1 MNPKDIRFPREY
13 DFEDDHDQS
22 LAESSLYPVNLFSA
36 YGVNC
41 NRPDHIAA
49 WKVRAAAGLPESAA
63 QLGLAYLDGNGV
75 VADLASAQRW
85 LTVAAEQGHA
95 FARYKLAA
103 IGFEAC
109 RSGGRALDEEGVA
122 LFNALHACARQ
133 GIGEACVSLHFIL
146 KDHAALLRMLGA
158 DTTAAQSLTQVFM
171 DTLALCYRH
180 RKGDSPDKIIAGL
193 RRLADLGSGR
203 ACQLAAQLLTKA
215 DRKEEALEYYLLGAK
230 HCRHLACLHQALK
243 LSPDRKPLLDW
254 AKENLP
260 TARVR
265 FRLTMEALQ
274 GMYEGGRGADAA
286 VTRSISETFSAYV
299 QEERFIEGRSFLE
312 CLFDLGLWS
321 SSAENQRVMSEFA
334 LRQRSLCP
342 SLIATDFCYARL
354 EQAFQELRQA
364 VDAKCAEKGQPA
376 LTTSTEA
383 IGSLIGKPY
392 EYLALT
398 PEQLTR
404 NEFAQISEFGELI
417 KGVMNG
423 GGDSGS
429 VLSVWTWNQMFG
441 TKRTHYQDF
450 LSTPNRLVI
459 LSYGFARMSEILS
472 RKRAPMR
479 DVFEANIS
487 QEIRESI
494 DQHCEK
500 DLSRHSTNAS
510 GIYQSFGRGY
520 RQSFR
525 LLADLQACRTDR
537 SADFRPWSVLPP
549 KQATADPIARLND
562 APLLS
567 RCPLEKDWLLPNPDF
582 RAFPNDHVALSE
594 LINAGD
600 YEGARHRYCSA
611 MYAEL
616 MNLGKGLRVEVVHPL
631 AHETLS
637 LMAREMILKGDCA
650 SAEPLVDYLLY
661 ARVSL
666 KPRGSLWHLSAWIKY
681 RQGKLDDALNA
692 LEDTLADCPKD
703 TLADPDYDADI
714 FELKLFH
721 AELMLRD
728 QRLAQASAAYQ
739 RLVALCEKAG
749 RSEPRLN
756 AFGAQITSLTEET
769 ALQYART
776 TADGNSTLSRS
787 HFDLDLEIK
796 PATLMGKH
804 TDLSLMMEHK
814 LAYGKIIA
822 EFTRLPLS
830 NMDRYRCLFQAN
842 Q

>member
-1 MNPKDIRFPREY
+1 MSQEEIRLPREY
-13 DFEDDHDQS
+13 DIGDFVEQN
-22 LAESSLYPVNLFSA
+22 LAEASRYPVNLFSA

-41 NRPDHIAA
+41 NSSDHIAG
-49 WKVRAAAGLPESAA
+49 WKIRAAEGLTESAA

-75 VADLASAQRW
+75 VADLEKAKRW
-85 LTVAAEQGHA
+85 LTVAADQGHA

-103 IGFEAC
+103 IGFEDC
-109 RSGGRALDEEGVA
+109 RSGESALDQDGVA
-122 LFNALHACARQ
+122 LFNTLHACARQ
-133 GIGEACVSLHFIL
+133 GVGEACVSLHFIL
-146 KDHAALLRMLGA
+146 KDHGPLLRMLGA
-158 DTTAAQSLTQVFM
+158 DTASAQALVQIFIE
-171 DTLALCYRH
+171 TLSLCYRH
-180 RKGDSPDKIIAGL
+180 READSTDLIIIGL
-193 RRLADLGSGR
+193 RKLGDHGSGK
-203 ACQLAAQLLTKA
+203 AYQLAGHLLTEA
-215 DRKEEALEYYLLGAK
+215 GREGEALESYLLGAK
-230 HCRHLACLHQALK
+230 QCRHPRCLSLALK
-243 LSPDRKPLLDW
+243 LSDAPEPLW
-254 AKENLP
+254 AWAAEHLP
-260 TARVR
+260 VAQVR
-265 FRLTMEALQ
+265 CHETMKALQ
-274 GMYEGGRGADAA
+274 VMFESGRGSDPA
-286 VTRSISETFSAYV
+286 VTRRIADTLSAYL
-299 QEERFIEGRSFLE
+299 QEERFLEGRSFIQ
-312 CLFDLGLWS
+312 CLFDLGLWKTS
-321 SSAENQRVMSEFA
+321 LEHQRIMGDFI
-334 LRQRSLCP
+334 LRLRTLCP
-342 SLIATDFCYARL
+342 SLAVTEFSHARL
-354 EQAFQELRQA
+354 EHAFQEIRDA

-383 IGSLIGKPY
+383 IGSLIGKPD
-392 EYLALT
+392 EYMAMT

-404 NEFAQISEFGELI
+404 NEFCQIEEFGQLI
-417 KGVMNG
+417 RGVMNG
-423 GGDSGS
+423 VGDSGS

-500 DLSRHSTNAS
+500 DLGRHSTDAS

-525 LLADLQACRTDR
+525 LLADLQACRTDS

-549 KQATADPIARLND
+549 KRATADPIARLND

-594 LINAGD
+594 LINTGD

-728 QRLAQASAAYQ
+728 QRLAQARTAHQQLAT
-739 RLVALCEKAG
+739 LCAQAG
-749 RSEPRLN
+749 RSDHRLRELRN
-756 AFGAQITSLTEET
+756 QIEAITKETKIQYTETTPDDTS
-769 ALQYART
+769 
-776 TADGNSTLSRS
+776 SLSRS
-787 HFDLDLEIK
+787 FFDVDLEIK
-796 PATLMGKH
+796 PSTLMCKH
-804 TDLSLMMEHK
+804 TDLA
-814 LAYGKIIA
+814 AYLRRDRDYGEYVA

-830 NMDRYRCLFQAN
+830 NMDRYRGLFPASK
-842 Q
+842 

>member
-1 MNPKDIRFPREY
+1 MNPADIRFPREY
-13 DFEDDHDQS
+13 DFEEENDQS
-22 LAESSLYPVNLFSA
+22 LAESSKYPVNLFSA

-109 RSGGRALDEEGVA
+109 RSGGRALDEDGVA

-133 GIGEACVSLHFIL
+133 GVGEACVSLHFIL

-180 RKGDSPDKIIAGL
+180 REGDSPDKIIAGL

-203 ACQLAAQLLTKA
+203 ACQLAAQLLTEA

-230 HCRHLACLHQALK
+230 HCRHPACLHQALK
-243 LSPDRKPLLDW
+243 LSSDRKPLLAW

-274 GMYEGGRGADAA
+274 GMFETGRGADAE
-286 VTRSISETFSAYV
+286 VTLSIRETFSAYL
-299 QEERFIEGRSFLE
+299 QEERFIEGSSFLE
-312 CLFDLGLWS
+312 FLFDLRLWG
-321 SSAENQRVMSEFA
+321 SSAEHQRLMSEFA
-334 LRQRSLCP
+334 LRLRNLCP
-342 SLIATDFCYARL
+342 SLIATDFCHARL

-383 IGSLIGKPY
+383 IGTLIGKPD
-392 EYLALT
+392 EYLAMT

-404 NEFAQISEFGELI
+404 NEFCQIEEYGQLI
-417 KGVMNG
+417 KGVMG
-423 GGDSGS
+423 GGGHSCRI
-429 VLSVWTWNQMFG
+429 LSIWTWNQMFG
-441 TKRTHYQDF
+441 TKRTHYKG
-450 LSTPNRLVI
+450 LSAPNRLVV

-472 RKRAPMR
+472 GERAPMR
-479 DVFEANIS
+479 DMLEANIN
-487 QEIRESI
+487 ERMRENI

-500 DLSRHSTNAS
+500 DMRRHSTDPS
-510 GIYQSFGRGY
+510 GFYLNFGRGY

-525 LLADLQACRTDR
+525 FLADLHACRTEQ
-537 SADFRPWSVLPP
+537 SADFRPWSVVPP
-549 KQATADPIARLND
+549 KQAKTDPITRLND

-567 RCPLEKDWLLPNPDF
+567 ACPIGKDWLLPNPDF

-594 LINAGD
+594 LIVAGD
-600 YEGARHRYCSA
+600 YDGARHRYCSA

-616 MNLGKGLRVEVVHPL
+616 LNLGKGLRVEVVHPL

-637 LMAREMILKGDCA
+637 LMAREMIFKGDHA
-650 SAEPLVDYLLY
+650 AAEPIVDYLLY
-661 ARVSL
+661 AQLSL
-666 KPRGSLWHLSAWIKY
+666 KPRGRLWHLSAWLKY
-681 RQGKLDDALNA
+681 RQGRLDDALSA
-692 LEDTLADCPKD
+692 LEDTLADFPQD
-703 TLADPDYDADI
+703 TLTHPDVDADI
-714 FELKLFH
+714 FELRLFYV
-721 AELMLRD
+721 ELLLRD
-728 QRLAQASAAYQ
+728 QRFAHARAAYQ
-739 RLVALCEKAG
+739 KLVAVCEQVG
-749 RSEPRLN
+749 RSEPRLG
-756 AFGAQITSLTEET
+756 ALGAQIKSLTEET
-769 ALQYART
+769 ALQYAET
-776 TADGNSTLSRS
+776 AADGKSTLSRS
-787 HFDLDLEIK
+787 HFDRDLEIK
-796 PATLMGKH
+796 PTTLMGQHMDMPMLLEKGVSFG
-804 TDLSLMMEHK
+804 DSV
-814 LAYGKIIA
+814 A
-822 EFTRLPLS
+822 EFRRLPLG
-830 NMDRYRCLFQAN
+830 NMDRYRCLFPAN